1 MVRLGELKTGLRTF
15 LLPRIVPGYWDYICE
30 VSWARR
36 VPVLVQ
42 LWGTHREGTVRI
54 AGVVRRQSL
63 RLQSLVGRVKQ
74 EVDRRVFSI

>member
-1 MVRLGELKTGLRTF
+1 M
-15 LLPRIVPGYWDYICE
+15 
-30 VSWARR
+30 
-36 VPVLVQ
+36 LVQ

-54 AGVVRRQSL
+54 AGVARRQSL

>member
-1 MVRLGELKTGLRTF
+1 MARLGELKTGLRTF
-15 LLPRIVPGYWDYICE
+15 FLPRIVPGYWDCICE

-42 LWGTHREGTVRI
+42 LWGTHREGTVRT
-54 AGVVRRQSL
+54 AGVTRRQSL
-63 RLQSLVGRVKQ
+63 QLQSLVGHAEQ